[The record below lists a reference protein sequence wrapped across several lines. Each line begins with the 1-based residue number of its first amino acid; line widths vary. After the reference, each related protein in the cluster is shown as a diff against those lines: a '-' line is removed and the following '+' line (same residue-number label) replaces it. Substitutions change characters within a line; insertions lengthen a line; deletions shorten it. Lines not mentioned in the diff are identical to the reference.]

1 MGTRIRL
8 EGVTVRRKERCL
20 VTGVNW
26 EIGEGEHWAL
36 IGANGSGKTTL
47 LQVILGYIWP
57 TVGRVFVLGSR
68 LGEADVRELRRRIG
82 FVSTNMQVRLE
93 ADQTAF
99 EIVASGLFGAY
110 GIYER
115 LEENAAARARELLSR
130 AELADRAM
138 QPFDTLSQ
146 GEKQKVLIARS
157 LMPGP
162 ELLILD
168 EPLGGLDLKARA
180 QVLWFLEDL
189 ARSDRTLQIV
199 YVTHYPDEIFPAIT
213 HAAILSG
220 GRMLAQGRKR
230 EVLTRERLS
239 DAYQVPVDVHW
250 HDGSP
255 IVTVHRDR
263 GGE

>member
-1 MGTRIRL
+1 MGTCIRL
-8 EGVTVRRKERCL
+8 EGVTVRRGERSL
-20 VTGVNW
+20 VSGVDW
-26 EIGEGEHWAL
+26 EVGGGEHWAL

-47 LQVILGYIWP
+47 LQVIMGYIWP
-57 TVGRVFVLGSR
+57 TEGRVFVLGDR
-68 LGEADVRELRRRIG
+68 LGEVDVRELRRRIG

-93 ADQTAF
+93 ADQTAL

-110 GIYER
+110 GIYADLAKE
-115 LEENAAARARELLSR
+115 ASARAAELLSR
-130 AELADRAM
+130 AELGKQVA

-146 GEKQKVLIARS
+146 GEKQKVLIARA
-157 LMPGP
+157 LMPRP

-168 EPLGGLDLKARA
+168 EPLGGLDFKARA

-199 YVTHYPDEIFPAIT
+199 CVTHYPDEIFPAIT
-213 HAAILSG
+213 HAAILAD
-220 GRMLAQGRKR
+220 GRMLAQGQKR
-230 EVLTRERLS
+230 EVLTCARLS

-255 IVTVHRDR
+255 IVTVRRAR